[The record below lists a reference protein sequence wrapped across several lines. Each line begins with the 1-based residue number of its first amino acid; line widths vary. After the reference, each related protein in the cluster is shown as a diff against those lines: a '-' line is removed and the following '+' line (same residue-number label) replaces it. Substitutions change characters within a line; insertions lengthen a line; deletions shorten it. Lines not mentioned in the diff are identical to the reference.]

1 MFSKIL
7 PLLII
12 VLLVFSCKKQQ
23 PQLPA
28 NKNAEKDTV
37 RMGMVEINR
46 KLIEIEDSTLTVYVK
61 NLELPF
67 VRDSLGYWYR
77 LHSES
82 TAKHSVTD
90 SVFTI
95 EYKVYSLDGKLL
107 KQKTAKIELG
117 KKQTISAIENT
128 LKKMST
134 GSAATLISP
143 WYLVYGTRGDGEKI
157 EPYQSVRIELQVIN

>member
-95 EYKVYSLDGKLL
+95 EYKV
-107 KQKTAKIELG
+107 
-117 KKQTISAIENT
+117 
-128 LKKMST
+128 
-134 GSAATLISP
+134 
-143 WYLVYGTRGDGEKI
+143 
-157 EPYQSVRIELQVIN
+157 